1 MTLEDRHR
9 SSPRRCGALGSSA
22 LPIVSVARPI
32 VPGVFAESSTRSA
45 LAAELAAEL
54 GLPLI
59 TDPAITD
66 CTLWLSLTLD
76 RLELR
81 TPDPGTSGP
90 IYVDFVLGQAA
101 HRRRFGGGRK
111 QPLARAVGL
120 KGGAPPTVVD
130 ATAGL
135 GRDAFVLACLGCT
148 VYLVERSPIIV
159 ALLRDGLSRAA
170 RDSEIGPL
178 VRERLHLTKADGR
191 DYLTGLPEPRR
202 PEVVYLDPMYP
213 HRQKSALV
221 KKEMRLLRNLVGDDE
236 DASELLVTA
245 LACAKRRVVVKRP
258 RLAPAL
264 TGPAPGFQIIAPNT
278 RFDIYPVNHL

>member
-1 MTLEDRHR
+1 MKLEDLNRSPPRH
-9 SSPRRCGALGSSA
+9 CGALGFSI
-22 LPIVSVARPI
+22 LLIVSIAKPAI
-32 VPGVFAESSTRSA
+32 LGVFAESSVRLA
-45 LAAELAAEL
+45 LATELATEL
-54 GLPLI
+54 GVPLV
-59 TDPAITD
+59 TDPAATD
-66 CTLWLSLTLD
+66 CTHQLYLTLE
-76 RLELR
+76 RLELQ
-81 TPDPGTSGP
+81 TLGPGASGP
-90 IYVDFVLGQAA
+90 IYVDFILGQAA

-120 KGGAPPTVVD
+120 KGGMPPTVVD

-148 VYLVERSPIIV
+148 VYLVERSPIIA
-159 ALLRDGLSRAA
+159 ALLRDGLLRAE
-170 RDSEIGPL
+170 RDPEIGSL

-191 DYLTGLPEPRR
+191 DYLSSLPEHQR

-221 KKEMRLLRNLVGDDE
+221 KKEMRLLRNLIGDDE
-236 DASELLVTA
+236 DASDLLATA

-264 TGPAPGFQIIAPNT
+264 TGPAPGFQIVAPNT
-278 RFDIYPVNHL
+278 RFDIYPINHR